1 MKTKK
6 EKKKIEWSKLFA
18 TIIAIVIGGYGIWCG
33 VEYYRLVKIAMEM
46 ESPIM
51 PDSTLAVTCVTAVI
65 GTLLTYLLYQ
75 GALKTSLNKNHL
87 KIDNTTGI
95 VSAIQNNNFMDAV
108 DLKKEE
114 IIDENSEE
122 QI

>member
-33 VEYYRLVKIAMEM
+33 VEYYRLVRIAMEM

-122 QI
+122 